1 MISKKTL
8 LHKMDQAI
16 QLAKQTSN
24 EDVMIQ
30 QIQKVHV
37 LAELM
42 IEETSMSKMSTQSMN
57 VPNQIETKTTVTPE
71 KVQPTKI
78 EHETNDNKEDVIT
91 TIFDIYYENK

>member
-24 EDVMIQ
+24 EDVMMQ

-42 IEETSMSKMSTQSMN
+42 IEETSMTKMSTQSTS
-57 VPNQIETKTTVTPE
+57 VPNQIETKTTVTPAQ
-71 KVQPTKI
+71 VQPSTV
-78 EHETNDNKEDVIT
+78 EHETTNHQEDDGT
-91 TIFDIYYENK
+91 SIFDF

>member
-71 KVQPTKI
+71 QVQPLTI
-78 EHETNDNKEDVIT
+78 EHETIDHQEDDGT
-91 TIFDIYYENK
+91 SIFDF